1 MQYRKVAEKKKV
13 CIMIISI
20 WYTKECEI
28 QKRLQNLSLASLSI
42 LIILRGQFVHPEYV
56 YIYILPTIRKYE
68 TWARPGLKS

>member
-56 YIYILPTIRKYE
+56 YIYIFCQQYVSMKL
-68 TWARPGLKS
+68 GHVQV